1 MSCPGRGL
9 NVDPATLDT
18 GAVASYVTQAQER
31 TLTEFVLHII
41 PDTMI
46 SAFTS
51 GEILQVLFVAILFG
65 IALTF
70 VGERGERLLSG
81 LGVITAVVFRMV
93 HILMYAAPIGAFGA
107 MAFTIGQYGLGT
119 LANLAALIATFYVTS
134 LLFVIVVLGLVA
146 RAAGFLA
153 ARSRSLHQGRAAAG
167 ARHVLLRKRDAA
179 ADGEARAGGC

>member
-1 MSCPGRGL
+1 M
-9 NVDPATLDT
+9 
-18 GAVASYVTQAQER
+18 ASYVTQAQER

-70 VGERGERLLSG
+70 VGERARLLSG
-81 LGVITAVVFRMV
+81 LRVITAVVFRMV

-119 LANLAALIATFYVTS
+119 LANLAA
-134 LLFVIVVLGLVA
+134 
-146 RAAGFLA
+146 
-153 ARSRSLHQGRAAAG
+153 
-167 ARHVLLRKRDAA
+167 
-179 ADGEARAGGC
+179 

>member
-1 MSCPGRGL
+1 MRPGRGL

-18 GAVASYVTQAQER
+18 NAVASYVTQAQER

-81 LGVITAVVFRMV
+81 LG
-93 HILMYAAPIGAFGA
+93 
-107 MAFTIGQYGLGT
+107 
-119 LANLAALIATFYVTS
+119 
-134 LLFVIVVLGLVA
+134 
-146 RAAGFLA
+146 
-153 ARSRSLHQGRAAAG
+153 
-167 ARHVLLRKRDAA
+167 
-179 ADGEARAGGC
+179 